1 MARLR
6 FALLSIVSLLALTA
20 VAAPDGSPAA
30 PKPAFQAD
38 AIAPATVAASPTP
51 ISDSDNQLHLQI
63 QADLKKRQASS
74 NATVT
79 SPGGTQTGAFT
90 ALDGGIYEVTSISNY
105 VVIVGKTLFPG
116 QDALIGNERVSQG
129 SSGLVANGATVM
141 LTGAT
146 SSSASTSSGGGG
158 LSGLP
163 ASSSALSQSVE
174 STFVSTSTRSM
185 MAASTISTV
194 VTVASGAS
202 TASSAAGAAT
212 QTGNA
217 LIAAVGGI
225 IGLMVL

>member
-1 MARLR
+1 MARLQ

-38 AIAPATVAASPTP
+38 AIAPATVAAVPTP
-51 ISDSDNQLHLQI
+51 IGDSDNQLHLNI

-79 SPGGTQTGAFT
+79 SPGGTQT
-90 ALDGGIYEVTSISNY
+90 
-105 VVIVGKTLFPG
+105 
-116 QDALIGNERVSQG
+116 DA
-129 SSGLVANGATVM
+129 
-141 LTGAT
+141 
-146 SSSASTSSGGGG
+146 SSSAASTSSGGAG

-194 VTVASGAS
+194 VTVASEAS